1 MHLPDYSITNKI
13 LNKVAEIERARGIIE
28 NTFVLPFSQNSL
40 KKEAKEKKIYNFCI
54 LEEFDISLYDV
65 KKHFDSISPHLNPEI
80 LKIIEIESNLDLI
93 GKSKISWNQK
103 IKNLNQKIVN
113 IEKVYRI
120 KKIPNKVL
128 PEEILA
134 KTTEIGNWLDSDD
147 VKNTHPLIVAAIIF
161 AELEI
166 IKPFEKLSTLS
177 NNLIS
182 EMFLHSNNFKIIEY
196 VPYQEIINLKR
207 YKYNDSL
214 DYVIKSEDFTEWIDF
229 YLECINQQIQIL
241 KDKYMLLE
249 KEARQK
255 SIPQVEK
262 LTSRQQRIYQYLIDY
277 KFIQNSQFS
286 ILFPD
291 ISEDSILRD
300 LKTLIDQGL
309 IVKTGKTK
317 SSKYEIK
324 H

>member
-40 KKEAKEKKIYNFCI
+40 KKEAKEKKIYNLLL
-54 LEEFDISLYDV
+54 LEEYEVSMYDV

-93 GKSKISWNQK
+93 GKAKMPWNQK
-103 IKNLNQKIVN
+103 IKNLNKKI
-113 IEKVYRI
+113 IDTDKVYRI

-161 AELEI
+161 AEFEI

-182 EMFLHSNNFKIIEY
+182 EMFLHYNNFKIIEY
-196 VPYQEIINLKR
+196 IPYQEIINLKR

-214 DYVIKSEDFTEWIDF
+214 EYVIKSEDFTEWIDF
-229 YLECINQQIQIL
+229 YLDCINQQIQVL

-262 LTSRQQRIYQYLIDY
+262 LTARQQRIYQYLIDY

-300 LKTLIDQGL
+300 LKILIEQGL

>member
-40 KKEAKEKKIYNFCI
+40 KKEAKEKKIYNLLL
-54 LEEFDISLYDV
+54 LEEFDVSLYDV
-65 KKHFDSISPHLNPEI
+65 KKHFDSISPHLNQEI

-93 GKSKISWNQK
+93 GKSKTSWNQK
-103 IKNLNQKIVN
+103 IKNLNQKIIN
-113 IEKVYRI
+113 TEKVYRI
-120 KKIPNKVL
+120 KKISNKVL

-214 DYVIKSEDFTEWIDF
+214 DYVIKSEDFTEWVDF
-229 YLECINQQIQIL
+229 YLDCINQQIQIL

-255 SIPQVEK
+255 SIPQVER

-300 LKTLIDQGL
+300 LKTLIEQGL

>member
-40 KKEAKEKKIYNFCI
+40 RKEAKEKKIYNLLL
-54 LEEFDISLYDV
+54 LEEYDISLFDI
-65 KKHFDSISPHLNPEI
+65 KKHFDSISPHLDSEI
-80 LKIIEIESNLDLI
+80 LKIIEIESNIDII
-93 GKSKISWNQK
+93 GKSKIPWNQK
-103 IKNLNQKIVN
+103 IKNLNQKIVDSD
-113 IEKVYRI
+113 KVFRI

-134 KTTEIGNWLDSDD
+134 KTTDIGNWLDSDD

-166 IKPFEKLSTLS
+166 IKPFEKLSTIS
-177 NNLIS
+177 NILIS
-182 EMFLHSNNFKIIEY
+182 EMFLHSNNFKIIENI
-196 VPYQEIINLKR
+196 PYQEIINLKR

-214 DYVIKSEDFTEWIDF
+214 EYVVKTEDFTEWIDF
-229 YLECINQQIQIL
+229 YLDSINQQIQIL
-241 KDKYMLLE
+241 KEKYILLE

-255 SIPQVEK
+255 SIPLVEK
-262 LTSRQQRIYQYLIDY
+262 LTSRQQRIYQYLLDY

-300 LKTLIDQGL
+300 LKSLIDLGL

>member
-40 KKEAKEKKIYNFCI
+40 KKEAKEKKIYNLLL
-54 LEEFDISLYDV
+54 LEEFDVSLYDV
-65 KKHFDSISPHLNPEI
+65 KKHFDSISPHLNQEI

-93 GKSKISWNQK
+93 GKSKTSWNQK
-103 IKNLNQKIVN
+103 IKNLNQKIIN
-113 IEKVYRI
+113 TEKVYRI

-214 DYVIKSEDFTEWIDF
+214 DYVIKSEDFTEWVDF
-229 YLECINQQIQIL
+229 YLDCINQQIQIL

-255 SIPQVEK
+255 SIPQVER

-300 LKTLIDQGL
+300 LKTLIEQGL

>member
-40 KKEAKEKKIYNFCI
+40 KKEAKEKKIYNLLL
-54 LEEFDISLYDV
+54 LEEFDVSLYDV
-65 KKHFDSISPHLNPEI
+65 KKHFDSLSPHLNQEI

-93 GKSKISWNQK
+93 GKSKTSWNQK
-103 IKNLNQKIVN
+103 IKNLNQKIIN
-113 IEKVYRI
+113 TEKVYRI
-120 KKIPNKVL
+120 KKISNKVL

-214 DYVIKSEDFTEWIDF
+214 DYVIKSEDFTEWVDF
-229 YLECINQQIQIL
+229 YLDCINQQIQIL

-255 SIPQVEK
+255 SIPQVER

-300 LKTLIDQGL
+300 LKTLIEQGL

>member
-40 KKEAKEKKIYNFCI
+40 KKEAKEKKIYNLLL
-54 LEEFDISLYDV
+54 LEEFDVSLYDV
-65 KKHFDSISPHLNPEI
+65 KKHFDSLSPHLNQEI

-93 GKSKISWNQK
+93 GKSKTSWNQK
-103 IKNLNQKIVN
+103 IKNLNQKIIN
-113 IEKVYRI
+113 TEKVYRI

-214 DYVIKSEDFTEWIDF
+214 DYVIKSEDFTEWVDF
-229 YLECINQQIQIL
+229 YLDCINQQIQIL

-255 SIPQVEK
+255 SIPQVER

-300 LKTLIDQGL
+300 LKTLIEQGL

>member
-40 KKEAKEKKIYNFCI
+40 KKEAKEKKIYNLLL
-54 LEEFDISLYDV
+54 LEEFDVSLYDV
-65 KKHFDSISPHLNPEI
+65 KKHFDSLSPHLNQEI

-93 GKSKISWNQK
+93 GKSKTSWNQK
-103 IKNLNQKIVN
+103 IKNLNQKIIN
-113 IEKVYRI
+113 TEKVYRI

-229 YLECINQQIQIL
+229 YLDCINQQIQIL

-255 SIPQVEK
+255 SIPQVER

-300 LKTLIDQGL
+300 LKTLIEQGL

>member
-40 KKEAKEKKIYNFCI
+40 KKEAKEKKIYNLLL

-65 KKHFDSISPHLNPEI
+65 KKHFDSLSPHLNQEI

-93 GKSKISWNQK
+93 GKSKTSWNQK
-103 IKNLNQKIVN
+103 IKNLNQKIIN
-113 IEKVYRI
+113 TEKVYRI

-214 DYVIKSEDFTEWIDF
+214 DYVIKSEDFTEWVDF
-229 YLECINQQIQIL
+229 YLDCINQQIQIL

-255 SIPQVEK
+255 SIPQVER

-300 LKTLIDQGL
+300 LKTLIEQGL